1 MATSINYNIG
11 VSTSQGV
18 QALNNLQAKLGQTN
32 TAFATLKSAVL
43 GFATAG
49 FVAGLYQSAAAIKDV
64 SDASGIGVQ
73 QLLGFQKAVKQF
85 GGSAE
90 GALDGIGKFAQAID
104 GAASGSKSLQSRF
117 LDLGVSLDD
126 LKTLSEEDLLN
137 KVVKN
142 LGQGENGA
150 SKMAAAIELFG
161 KKFKNVNFRDV
172 AANIDAYTESQKR
185 AAAATEAADRA
196 EESFNNALGTFKSQ
210 LLIALQPISEL
221 ATALLSMKAVIQPLI
236 TAVIGFGGAWLLFAK
251 VIPAVKTGMA
261 AIAIAVAS
269 SGGAL
274 AALGTQLLGVQAGAL
289 AFGRN
294 IARAFGFLPTAYGGV
309 ASLTFAFS
317 GLLRGLLRFAGI
329 FGIFYT
335 IYEII
340 NSLITSITGS
350 GLIEWADRAGKAL
363 AGVFGVGYKLEAEKV
378 AEANKKVKETSRE
391 VTDAYKAQREA
402 IKEVVDSFA
411 RQNEK
416 ASAQLRLDTE
426 LIGKSKEYSELRRAQ
441 AAIDESYTETLRKL
455 ETQRANLT
463 KEEQAAGLGGNL
475 TEQIKQL
482 KAKQAAAKAVAD
494 ADVKANN
501 EAQNND
507 QFTKFGLEGQV
518 ELNKQLKAVKD
529 NLARSTMSELEAKK
543 ADLRVTAENRA
554 LEKIASEEQRLGRSL
569 SASEREKYKND
580 ALVGLKELQDAAE
593 VEYQSSRRF
602 DTGWNQ
608 AFRDYASNATNAAQQ
623 AQRIFQSATQG
634 MEDLLM
640 GFFKTGKFGWR
651 DFVQNII
658 DVMMRSQIQ
667 QLIAKTFGGVGSIGG
682 GGGGRSGGLLGG
694 ALIPGFL
701 AEGGP
706 AGAGKPYIVG
716 ERGPELFVPNTSGT
730 VVPNNALGGGQVTYN
745 INAVDANSF
754 KQMLA
759 ADPTFLH
766 AVAEQGRRRLPGAR

>member
-49 FVAGLYQSAAAIKDV
+49 FVGGLYQSAAALVDV
-64 SDASGIGVQ
+64 AGASGVSTQ
-73 QLLGFQKAVKQF
+73 ALLGFQKAVKQF

-104 GAASGSKSLQSRF
+104 GAANGSKGLQSRF

-126 LKTLSEEDLLN
+126 LRTLSEEELLN

-150 SKMAAAIELFG
+150 AKMAAAIELFG
-161 KKFKNVNFRDV
+161 KKFKNVNFKDV

-196 EESFNNALGTFKSQ
+196 EEAFGNALGSFKSQ
-210 LLIALQPISEL
+210 LLIALKPISEL

-251 VIPAVKTGMA
+251 VIPAVKTGLA
-261 AIAIAVAS
+261 AIAISVAS
-269 SGGAL
+269 SGGAI
-274 AALGTQLLGVQAGAL
+274 AALGTQLAGVQAGVL

-363 AGVFGVGYKLEAEKV
+363 AGVFGVSYKLEAEKV
-378 AEANKKVKETSRE
+378 AEANKKLQRTARDVE
-391 VTDAYKAQREA
+391 DAYKGQRGA

-416 ASAQLRLDTE
+416 SSAQLKLETE

-441 AAIDESYTETLRKL
+441 AAIDEGYTETLRKL

-463 KEEQAAGLGGNL
+463 KEEQAAGLGGDL
-475 TEQIKQL
+475 DEQIKQL
-482 KAKQAAAKAVAD
+482 KLKRDAAKAVAD
-494 ADVKANN
+494 ADIKANN

-507 QFTKFGLEGQV
+507 QFTRFGLEGQV
-518 ELNKQLKAVKD
+518 ELNKQLKAAKD
-529 NLARSTMSELEAKK
+529 NLAKSTMSELEAKK

-554 LEKIASEEQRLGRSL
+554 LEKIASEEQRLGRDL
-569 SASEREKYKND
+569 SAAEKEKYKNE
-580 ALVGLKELQDAAE
+580 ALKGLKQLQDAAE
-593 VEYQSSRRF
+593 EEYVSSRRF
-602 DTGWNQ
+602 SRAWKI
-608 AFRDYASNATNAAQQ
+608 AFEQYVDNATNAATQ
-623 AQRIFQSATQG
+623 AQRIFQSVTQNL
-634 MEDLLM
+634 EDALFQ
-640 GFFKTGKFGWR
+640 FFTTGKLGWK
-651 DFVQNII
+651 DFANNV
-658 DVMMRSQIQ
+658 IQ
-667 QLIAKTFGGVGSIGG
+667 EMIRIQTRQLAANLLSGVGAGG

-694 ALIPGFL
+694 AIIPGFL

-706 AGAGKPYIVG
+706 AGANKPYIVG
-716 ERGPELFVPNTSGT
+716 ERGPELFVPNTTGT
-730 VVPNNALGGGQVTYN
+730 VVPNNALGGGGNVTYN
-745 INAVDANSF
+745 INAVDAMSF

-759 ADPTFLH
+759 QDPTFLH